1 MPTKPENML
10 NVRPVGRRRISDEI
24 AGQLSEM
31 IKKGQLSEGD
41 KLPTEAELVRTFDA
55 GRSAVREAIAQLRE
69 AGLVETRH
77 GIGAFVCSPV
87 AASGFKI
94 DLKNFSSLEH
104 LRQVLELRMEIEV
117 AGSSMAAR
125 RRTMQQLQSIEESF
139 ANVQAALK
147 KGAAA
152 MDEQR
157 AFYQHVAVATNNPY
171 FRDLM
176 RFLYVRID
184 AGIAEDLAQS
194 VLRGDGPLG
203 IERELRTILEAIRI
217 GDPDKARRAAWN
229 HLLRTADRLGLRG
242 LQGWEES
249 RMTSLGEVE
258 IPFCAPADLKPYA
271 PRFTPPPGAT
281 DCHAHIFG
289 PDTRYPYT
297 PHRTYTPPEASEEQY
312 FHMLDT
318 LGLSRGVI
326 VQPSVYGR
334 DNRCTLDVVRRHPDR
349 LRAVVVVDEDISEK
363 ELEKMH
369 EDGARGVRLNLLF
382 RSGVEVSDVRRIA
395 DKIAALEW
403 HLQMLIDVSEFA
415 DIRETLGTLP
425 VETVFDHLGHMPTSA
440 GTNHRGFQE
449 MLSLVAEGK
458 SWVKL
463 SGSYRITGQN
473 ETPYT
478 DIAPF
483 AREIIRANPER
494 VLWATDWPH
503 PYINVD
509 MPNDGALLNM
519 LDDWAPD
526 AATRDRILAEN
537 PARLYG
543 FDTPRS

>member
-1 MPTKPENML
+1 MRSETPL
-10 NVRPVGRRRISDEI
+10 DLRPVGRRRISDEI

-31 IKKGQLSEGD
+31 ITGGTLSVGD
-41 KLPTEAELVRTFDA
+41 KLPTEAELVKTFDA

-94 DLKNFSSLEH
+94 DPQILSSLEH

-117 AGSSMAAR
+117 AGAAMAAR
-125 RRTMQQLQSIEESF
+125 RRTLSQLRSVEDAF
-139 ANVQAALK
+139 AKVQAALEA
-147 KGAAA
+147 GGPA
-152 MDEQR
+152 MKEQR
-157 AFYQHVAVATNNPY
+157 LFHQHVAIATNNPY

-176 RFLYVRID
+176 RFLYIRID
-184 AGIAEDLAQS
+184 AGIADDLARS
-194 VLRGDGPLG
+194 VLRSDGPLE
-203 IERELRTILEAIRI
+203 IERELHTILEAIRT
-217 GDPDKARRAAWN
+217 GDPDRARRASWN

-258 IPFCAPADLKPYA
+258 IPVCAAADLNPHA
-271 PRFTPPPGAT
+271 PRFVPPAGAT

-289 PDTRYPYT
+289 PDAQYPYT
-297 PHRTYTPPEASEEQY
+297 PHRTYTPPEASTAAY

-318 LGLSRGVI
+318 LGLDRGVI

-349 LRAVVVVDEDISEK
+349 LRAVVVVDEDITEK
-363 ELEKMH
+363 ELEEMH
-369 EDGARGVRLNLLF
+369 EAGARGVRLNLLF
-382 RSGVEVSDVRRIA
+382 RSGVEVSDVR
-395 DKIAALEW
+395 KIAEKVAALDW

-415 DIRETLGTLP
+415 DIRDTLGTLP

-440 GTNHRGFQE
+440 GTSHPGFQE
-449 MLSLVAEGK
+449 MLSLVADGK

-494 VLWATDWPH
+494 VLWASDWPH

-526 AATRDRILAEN
+526 TATRDRILAQN

-543 FDTPRS
+543 FEPPNT

>member
-1 MPTKPENML
+1 MSVKPASL
-10 NVRPVGRRRISDEI
+10 SVRPVGRRRISDEI

-31 IKKGQLSEGD
+31 IIGGQLKVGT
-41 KLPTEAELVRTFDA
+41 KLPTEAEFVKKFDA

-69 AGLVETRH
+69 AGLVESRH
-77 GIGAFVCSPV
+77 GVGAFVCSPV
-87 AASGFKI
+87 AAAGFKI
-94 DLKNFSSLEH
+94 DPQTLSSLEH

-117 AGSSMAAR
+117 GGASMAAR
-125 RRTMQQLQSIEESF
+125 RRTLDQLTSIKE
-139 ANVQAALK
+139 ALGAV
-147 KGAAA
+147 KGALEGGDPA
-152 MDEQR
+152 MKEQR
-157 AFYQHVAVATNNPY
+157 AFHQHVATATNNPY

-176 RFLYVRID
+176 RFLYERID
-184 AGIAEDLAQS
+184 AGIAEDLASS
-194 VLRGDGPLG
+194 VLRGDGPQG
-203 IERELRTILEAIRI
+203 IKNELHTIYEAIRI
-217 GDPDKARRAAWN
+217 GDPDMARRAAWN

-249 RMTSLGEVE
+249 RMTSLGEVK
-258 IPFCAPADLKPYA
+258 IPVCTAADLNPQA

-289 PDTRYPYT
+289 PDAQYPYT
-297 PHRTYTPPEASEEQY
+297 PHRTYTPPEASEAQY
-312 FHMLDT
+312 LHMLSS
-318 LGLSRGVI
+318 LSLSRGVI

-334 DNRCTLDVVRRHPDR
+334 DNSCTLDVVRRHPET
-349 LRAVVVVDEDISEK
+349 LRAVVVVDEDISDK
-363 ELEKMH
+363 ELEQMH
-369 EDGARGVRLNLLF
+369 ADGARGVRLNLLF

-395 DKIAALEW
+395 DKIAALGW

-415 DIRETLGTLP
+415 DIRDTLGPLP

-440 GTNHRGFQE
+440 GTNHPGFQE
-449 MLSLVAEGK
+449 MLSLVADGK

-519 LDDWAPD
+519 FDDWAPD

>member
-1 MPTKPENML
+1 MVIKSTSTL
-10 NVRPVGRRRISDEI
+10 QARPVGRRRISDEI
-24 AGQLSEM
+24 AGQIAEM
-31 IKKGQLSEGD
+31 IQAGQLSVGD
-41 KLPTEAELVRTFDA
+41 KLPTEAEMVTTFSA

-87 AASGFKI
+87 AAAGFKI
-94 DLKNFSSLEH
+94 DPNLLTSQEN

-117 AGSSMAAR
+117 AGAAMAAR
-125 RRTMQQLQSIEESF
+125 RRTIHQLQELADTFVTVQLALEAGTAAIEE
-139 ANVQAALK
+139 
-147 KGAAA
+147 
-152 MDEQR
+152 QR
-157 AFYQHVAVATNNPY
+157 NFHQHVATATNNPY

-176 RFLYVRID
+176 HFLYQRID
-184 AGIAEDLAQS
+184 VGIAQNLATS
-194 VLRGDGPLG
+194 VLRADGPQQ
-203 IERELRTILEAIRI
+203 IERELRKILETIRI

-249 RMTSLGEVE
+249 RMTSLGEAK
-258 IPFCAPADLKPYA
+258 PRFCTAADPNPYE

-289 PDTRYPYT
+289 PNAYYPFT
-297 PHRTYTPPEASEEQY
+297 PDRTYTPPEASISQY

-318 LGLSRGVI
+318 LGLERGVI

-334 DNRCTLDVVRRHPDR
+334 DNRCTLDAVRRHPDR
-349 LRAVVVVDEDISEK
+349 LRAVVVVDEDISEE
-363 ELEKMH
+363 ELQKMH
-369 EDGARGVRLNLLF
+369 DDGARGVRLNLLF

-395 DKIAALEW
+395 EKIAPLGW

-440 GTNHRGFQE
+440 GVNHRGFRE
-449 MLSLVAEGK
+449 MLSLVGEGK

-478 DIAPF
+478 DIAPY

-494 VLWATDWPH
+494 VLWASDWPH

-526 AATRDRILAEN
+526 TATRDRILAQN
-537 PARLYG
+537 PAQLYG
-543 FDTPRS
+543 FDTSRT

>member
-1 MPTKPENML
+1 
-10 NVRPVGRRRISDEI
+10 
-24 AGQLSEM
+24 M
-31 IKKGQLSEGD
+31 IRSGEFSVGD
-41 KLPTEAELVRTFDA
+41 KLPTEAEMVQTFNA

-87 AASGFKI
+87 AAAGFKI
-94 DLKNFSSLEH
+94 DPNLLSSLEN
-104 LRQVLELRMEIEV
+104 LRQILELRMDIEV
-117 AGSSMAAR
+117 AGAAMAAR
-125 RRTMQQLQSIEESF
+125 RRTIQQLTDIEACFSAVQNALESGE
-139 ANVQAALK
+139 AA
-147 KGAAA
+147 G
-152 MDEQR
+152 DEQR
-157 AFYQHVAVATNNPY
+157 SFHQHVATATNNAY
-171 FRDLM
+171 FRDLL
-176 RFLYVRID
+176 RFLYERID
-184 AGIAEDLAQS
+184 VGISENLAKS
-194 VLRGDGPLG
+194 ALRGDGPQQ
-203 IERELRTILEAIRI
+203 IERELRTILESIRS

-229 HLLRTADRLGLRG
+229 HVLRTADRLGLRG

-249 RMTSLGEVE
+249 RMTSLGEAR
-258 IPFCAPADLKPYA
+258 PRFCAAADPNPYA
-271 PRFTPPPGAT
+271 PRFTLPRGAT

-289 PDTRYPYT
+289 PSSHYPYT
-297 PHRTYTPPEASEEQY
+297 PDRTYTPPEASIAQY

-318 LGLSRGVI
+318 LHIERGVI

-334 DNRCTLDVVRRHPDR
+334 DNRCTLDAVRRRRNR
-349 LRAVVVVDEDISEK
+349 LRAVVVVDEDISEE
-363 ELEKMH
+363 ELQKMH
-369 EDGARGVRLNLLF
+369 DDGARGVRLNLLF

-395 DKIAALEW
+395 EKIAPLGW

-440 GTNHRGFQE
+440 GVNHRGFRE

-483 AREIIRANPER
+483 AREIIKANPER
-494 VLWATDWPH
+494 VLWASDWPH

-526 AATRDRILAEN
+526 SKTRDRILADN

-543 FDTPRS
+543 FEPS

>member
-1 MPTKPENML
+1 
-10 NVRPVGRRRISDEI
+10 
-24 AGQLSEM
+24 
-31 IKKGQLSEGD
+31 
-41 KLPTEAELVRTFDA
+41 
-55 GRSAVREAIAQLRE
+55 
-69 AGLVETRH
+69 
-77 GIGAFVCSPV
+77 
-87 AASGFKI
+87 
-94 DLKNFSSLEH
+94 
-104 LRQVLELRMEIEV
+104 MEIEV
-117 AGSSMAAR
+117 GGASMAAR
-125 RRTMQQLQSIEESF
+125 RRTLFQLQAIEGAF
-139 ANVQAALK
+139 NLVRAALK
-147 KGAAA
+147 RGAHGLQ
-152 MDEQR
+152 EQR
-157 AFYQHVAVATNNPY
+157 AFHQCVAAATNNPY
-171 FRDLM
+171 FRDLLQ
-176 RFLYVRID
+176 FLYERID
-184 AGIAEDLAQS
+184 VGIADDLAKS
-194 VLRGDGPLG
+194 VLKDDGPQG
-203 IERELRTILEAIRI
+203 IERELGIIFEAIRI

-249 RMTSLGEVE
+249 RMTSLGEVK
-258 IPFCAPADLKPYA
+258 IPFCAAADTEPYA
-271 PRFTPPPGAT
+271 PRFSPPPGAT

-289 PDTRYPYT
+289 PVAQYPFT
-297 PHRTYTPPEASEEQY
+297 PHRTYTPPEASEAQY
-312 FHMLDT
+312 LNMLGS

-334 DNRCTLDVVRRHPDR
+334 DNSCTLDVVRRHPDT
-349 LRAVVVVDEDISEK
+349 LRAVVVVDENISDR

-369 EDGARGVRLNLLF
+369 ADGARGVRLNLLF

-395 DKIAALEW
+395 DKIAGLGW

-415 DIRETLGTLP
+415 DIRDTLGPLP

-440 GTNHRGFQE
+440 GTNHPGFQE
-449 MLSLVAEGK
+449 MLSLVADGK

-463 SGSYRITGQN
+463 SGSYRITG
-473 ETPYT
+473 ESKTPYT

-526 AATRDRILAEN
+526 AVTRDRILAEN

-543 FDTPRS
+543 FDISKN

>member
-1 MPTKPENML
+1 ML
-10 NVRPVGRRRISDEI
+10 GVRPVGRRRISDEI

-31 IKKGQLSEGD
+31 IKEGRLAVGE

-55 GRSAVREAIAQLRE
+55 GRSAVREAIARLRE

-77 GIGAFVCSPV
+77 GIGAFVRSTV
-87 AASGFKI
+87 GASGFRI
-94 DLKNFSSLEH
+94 DPDTLSSLEH
-104 LRQVLELRMEIEV
+104 LRQVLELRVEIEV
-117 AGSSMAAR
+117 AGAAMAAR
-125 RRTMQQLQSIEESF
+125 RRSMQQLAGIEEAF
-139 ANVQAALK
+139 ARVRAALGRGE
-147 KGAAA
+147 GAL
-152 MDEQR
+152 DEQR
-157 AFYQHVAVATNNPY
+157 AFHQHVATATNNPY
-171 FRDLM
+171 FRDFM
-176 RFLYVRID
+176 RFLYERID
-184 AGIAEDLAQS
+184 TGIAEELARS
-194 VLRGDGPLG
+194 VLRGDGLLG
-203 IERELRTILEAIRI
+203 IERELRTILDAIRI
-217 GDPDKARRAAWN
+217 GDPDRARRAAWN

-249 RMTSLGEVE
+249 RMTSLGDVD
-258 IPFCAPADLKPYA
+258 IPVCAPADLAPRA

-289 PDTRYPYT
+289 PDADYPYT
-297 PHRTYTPPEASEEQY
+297 PHRTYTPPEASTGQY

-349 LRAVVVVDEDISEK
+349 LRAVVVVDEDISEA
-363 ELEKMH
+363 ELERMH
-369 EDGARGVRLNLLF
+369 ADGARGVRLNLLF

-395 DKIAALEW
+395 DKIAPLGW

-440 GTNHRGFQE
+440 GTGHRGFRE
-449 MLSLVAEGK
+449 MLSLLADGR

-473 ETPYT
+473 GTPYT

-494 VLWATDWPH
+494 VVWATDWPH

-509 MPNDGALLNM
+509 MPNDGALLDM

-526 AATRDRILAEN
+526 AATRDRILADN

-543 FDTPRS
+543 FDTPTR

>member
-1 MPTKPENML
+1 MPKEPYAIPI
-10 NVRPVGRRRISDEI
+10 RSVGRRRVSDDI
-24 AGQLSEM
+24 AEQLSTM
-31 IKKGQLSEGD
+31 ITGGRLPVGA
-41 KLPTEAELVRTFDA
+41 KLPTEAELVRDFGA

-69 AGLVETRH
+69 AGLVESRH
-77 GIGAFVCSPV
+77 GVGAFVCSPV
-87 AASGFKI
+87 AATGFKI
-94 DLKNFSSLEH
+94 DPQTLSSLAH
-104 LRQVLELRMEIEV
+104 LRQLLELRMEIEV
-117 AGSSMAAR
+117 GGASMAAR
-125 RRTMQQLQSIEESF
+125 RRTLIQLQEIEIALAGVKE
-139 ANVQAALK
+139 ALAQGTAALP
-147 KGAAA
+147 
-152 MDEQR
+152 EQR
-157 AFYQHVAVATNNPY
+157 AFHQAVAAATNNPY
-171 FRDLM
+171 FRDLLQ
-176 RFLYVRID
+176 FLYERID
-184 AGIAEDLAQS
+184 AGIAEDLANS
-194 VLRGDGPLG
+194 VLSGDGPQG
-203 IERELRTILEAIRI
+203 IERELNIVFEAIRI

-249 RMTSLGEVE
+249 RMTSLGEVK
-258 IPFCAPADLKPYA
+258 IPFCEAADLEPYA
-271 PRFTPPPGAT
+271 PQFTPPPGAV

-289 PDTRYPYT
+289 PDAKYPYT

-312 FHMLDT
+312 FHMLDS

-326 VQPSVYGR
+326 VQPSVYGQ

-349 LRAVVVVDEDISEK
+349 LRAVVVVDENVSEK
-363 ELEKMH
+363 ELEQMH
-369 EDGARGVRLNLLF
+369 DAGARGVRLNLLF

-395 DKIAALEW
+395 DKIAALGW

-415 DIRETLGTLP
+415 DIRDTLGRLP

-440 GTNHRGFQE
+440 GTNHPGFQQ
-449 MLSLVAEGK
+449 MLSLVADGK

-463 SGSYRITGQN
+463 SGSYRITGEN
-473 ETPYT
+473 ETPYS

-526 AATRDRILAEN
+526 AATRDRILADN

-543 FDTPRS
+543 FDTTQI

>member
-1 MPTKPENML
+1 MAENSPNL
-10 NVRPVGRRRISDEI
+10 LELRPVGRRRLSDEI
-24 AGQLSEM
+24 AEQLSEM
-31 IKKGQLSEGD
+31 IRSGKLAVGD
-41 KLPTEAELVRTFDA
+41 KLPTEAELGRSFGA

-69 AGLVETRH
+69 AGLVESRH
-77 GIGAFVCSPV
+77 GIGAFACAPT
-87 AASGFKI
+87 AAAGFRI
-94 DLKNFSSLEH
+94 DATTLSSLEH

-117 AGSSMAAR
+117 AGAAMAAR
-125 RRTMQQLQSIEESF
+125 RRNLTQLENIALAFS
-139 ANVQAALK
+139 NVEASLDA
-147 KGAAA
+147 GGVAT
-152 MDEQR
+152 DEQR
-157 AFYQHVAVATNNPY
+157 VFHEHVAVATNNPY

-176 RFLYVRID
+176 HFLYERID
-184 AGIAEDLAQS
+184 SGIALDFARA
-194 VLRGDGPLG
+194 VLRADGPKA
-203 IERELRTILEAIRI
+203 IRQELLTILEAIRI
-217 GDPDKARRAAWN
+217 GDPDRARLAAWN

-249 RMTSLGEVE
+249 RMTSLGDIE
-258 IPFCAPADLKPYA
+258 IPVCAPANLAPYA
-271 PRFTPPPGAT
+271 PRFVPPRGSV

-289 PDTRYPYT
+289 PEATYPFT
-297 PHRTYTPPEASEEQY
+297 PQRTYTPPEATPEQY
-312 FHMLDT
+312 FNMLDT
-318 LGLSRGVI
+318 LGIDRGVI

-334 DNRCTLDVVRRHPDR
+334 DNRCTLDAVRRHPDR
-349 LRAVVVVDEDISEK
+349 LRAVVVVDESITER

-369 EDGARGVRLNLLF
+369 ADGARGVRLNLLF

-395 DKIAALEW
+395 EKIAPLNW

-449 MLSLVAEGK
+449 MLSLLADGK

-463 SGSYRITGQN
+463 SGSYRITGQDH
-473 ETPYT
+473 TPYD

-483 AREIIRANPER
+483 AREIIRANSER
-494 VLWATDWPH
+494 VVWATDWPH
-503 PYINVD
+503 PYINVE

-519 LDDWAPD
+519 LDDWAPN

-543 FDTPRS
+543 FKT

>member
-1 MPTKPENML
+1 MTSNRNATL
-10 NVRPVGRRRISDEI
+10 HIRPVGRRRISDDI
-24 AGQLSEM
+24 AAQIAEM
-31 IKKGQLSEGD
+31 IQAGRLSVGD
-41 KLPTEAELVRTFDA
+41 RLPTEAEMVGTFNA

-87 AASGFKI
+87 AAGGFKI
-94 DLKNFSSLEH
+94 DPNLLTSQEI

-117 AGSSMAAR
+117 AGAAMAAR
-125 RRTMQQLQSIEESF
+125 RRTIQQLQEIGSAFATVQLALESGT
-139 ANVQAALK
+139 AAI
-147 KGAAA
+147 
-152 MDEQR
+152 DEQR
-157 AFYQHVAVATNNPY
+157 SFHQLVATATNNPY

-176 RFLYVRID
+176 RFLYERID
-184 AGIAEDLAQS
+184 VGIARNLASS
-194 VLRGDGPLG
+194 VLRADGPQQ
-203 IERELRTILEAIRI
+203 IERELRAILESIRI

-249 RMTSLGEVE
+249 RMTSLGEAK
-258 IPFCAPADLKPYA
+258 PRFCSAADPKPYA
-271 PRFTPPPGAT
+271 PRFVTPPGAT

-289 PDTRYPYT
+289 PNSHYPFT
-297 PHRTYTPPEASEEQY
+297 PDRTYTPPEASIAQY

-318 LGLSRGVI
+318 LGLERGVI

-334 DNRCTLDVVRRHPDR
+334 DNRCTLDAVRRHPDR
-349 LRAVVVVDEDISEK
+349 LRAVVVVDESISEE
-363 ELEKMH
+363 ELQKMH
-369 EDGARGVRLNLLF
+369 DDGARGVRLNLLF

-395 DKIAALEW
+395 EKIAPLGW

-415 DIRETLGTLP
+415 DISETLGTLP

-440 GTNHRGFQE
+440 GVNHRGFRE
-449 MLSLVAEGK
+449 MLSLVADGK

-494 VLWATDWPH
+494 VLWASDWPH

-526 AATRDRILAEN
+526 AATRNQILARN

-543 FDTPRS
+543 FDTN